1 MEKTIRCRVVK
12 LRTDGMEN
20 LFRRTQ
26 LWEISNCSRMSIDA
40 EYNEPSAFL
49 NSLVSTSPENVGHWK
64 NEKFDQIMK
73 EAQSTLM
80 IRRVLNY
87 IVKQS

>member
-1 MEKTIRCRVVK
+1 
-12 LRTDGMEN
+12 MEN

-26 LWEISNCSRMSIDA
+26 YGKFQLSRMSIDA

-49 NSLVSTSPENVGHWK
+49 NSLVSTSPENVGLWK

-73 EAQSTLM
+73 EAQSTF
-80 IRRVLNY
+80 
-87 IVKQS
+87 

>member
-1 MEKTIRCRVVK
+1 
-12 LRTDGMEN
+12 
-20 LFRRTQ
+20 
-26 LWEISNCSRMSIDA
+26 MSIDA

-49 NSLVSTSPENVGHWK
+49 NSLVSTSPEKCGGIGR

>member
-1 MEKTIRCRVVK
+1 MEKTIRCRCEI
-12 LRTDGMEN
+12 TYDGMEN
-20 LFRRTQ
+20 LFSERNMGNFQ
-26 LWEISNCSRMSIDA
+26 LSRMSIDA

-49 NSLVSTSPENVGHWK
+49 NSLVSTSPENVGRWK